1 MHTRFVHLNM
11 ILVAVVW
18 QALRIVPLCTAP
30 RLGVSALRTVVAPN
44 ERLWPPPLCKGTLGA
59 RYGSVPQVGRHPD
72 SADGRT
78 NERKNERMNE
88 RTKE

>member
-44 ERLWPPPLCKGTLGA
+44 ERLWSPPYAKAHSEHATGQSHKWVDTQTALMDEPMK
-59 RYGSVPQVGRHPD
+59 
-72 SADGRT
+72 
-78 NERKNERMNE
+78 ERM
-88 RTKE
+88 KE